1 MDFDVLIRVLRA
13 LEAHGVQYAV
23 FGAVALNLHGFARMT
38 EDLDVFVQADAG
50 NVARLRAALTSVVAD
65 PAIAEITADDLGG
78 DYPAVQY
85 VPPDGSFQIDI
96 VARLGEMDRFEDLE
110 TERVPVDDFMVTVVT
125 PEMLYRM
132 KKDTVR
138 EKDRMDAEVLR
149 RRFGFIDK
157 KGE

>member
-13 LEAHGVQYAV
+13 LEANHVDYAV

-38 EDLDVFVQADAG
+38 EDLDVFVKADAD
-50 NVARLRAALTSVVAD
+50 NVARLRSALSSVVAD
-65 PAIAEITADDLGG
+65 PAIAEITSEDLGG

-96 VARLGEMDRFEDLE
+96 VARLGEMYRFEDLE
-110 TERVPVDDFMVTVVT
+110 TERVPVEDLTVTVVT
-125 PEMLYRM
+125 AEMLYRM

-138 EKDRMDAEVLR
+138 AKDRIDAEVLR
-149 RRFGFIDK
+149 RHFGFGDG
-157 KGE
+157 KGK